1 MAAIVVSLNGALLLL
16 LIIVMR
22 LIWIEKRKKKIC
34 QQIGNAEKTRAIFEK
49 KEKSEMRNT
58 IKNENIL
65 IELKKMSKTYKQSA
79 MVF

>member
-1 MAAIVVSLNGALLLL
+1 MAAIVISLNGALVLL

-34 QQIGNAEKTRAIFEK
+34 QLIGNAEKTRAILEK
-49 KEKSEMRNT
+49 KQKSETRNT

-65 IELKKMSKTYKQSA
+65 KSLKK
-79 MVF
+79 